1 MCGKLLMASGTWE
14 SVNLLEAR
22 AIDDCHFSRIQT
34 LGYSGINNEDG
45 DREGS
50 K

>member
-1 MCGKLLMASGTWE
+1 MASGTWE

-22 AIDDCHFSRIQT
+22 AIDDCHCPRIQT
-34 LGYSGINNEDG
+34 LGDSGINDEDG
-45 DREGS
+45 DREGC